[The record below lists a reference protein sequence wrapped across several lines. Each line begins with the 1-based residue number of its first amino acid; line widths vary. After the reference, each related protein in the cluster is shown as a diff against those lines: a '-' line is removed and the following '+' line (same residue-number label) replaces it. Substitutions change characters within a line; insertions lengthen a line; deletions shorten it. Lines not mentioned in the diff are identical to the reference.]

1 MRDRRDPAGE
11 SRRPGGRA
19 ADRRDQRR
27 ESTSGGELWIGGLH
41 EIEVVL
47 ESQSRSIFE
56 LLVADG
62 RDPAVLARLRAL
74 AEERGVTLSAAPRAE
89 LDRRFGGV
97 HNGVVARVGAREGWT
112 LDALLRAEPAGHRK
126 ILVLDGVEDPRNFG
140 AILRV
145 AEGFGATGV
154 VIPKDRAAS
163 VTAAA
168 MKSSAG
174 ASETARIATVV
185 NLRAALVRLRDDGFW
200 IWGAEKGGKAV
211 HEIDLTG
218 DVALVL
224 GGEGK
229 GLHRLVRETCDGLV
243 GIPVS
248 GRVESL
254 NVATAAAVLLYEVR
268 RQSGFFSA
276 SEDSRHGS

>member
-1 MRDRRDPAGE
+1 MVFG
-11 SRRPGGRA
+11 
-19 ADRRDQRR
+19 
-27 ESTSGGELWIGGLH
+27 
-41 EIEVVL
+41 
-47 ESQSRSIFE
+47 SRSRPVFE
-56 LLVADG
+56 LLVAEG
-62 RDPAVLARLRAL
+62 RDSSVLGRLRAL
-74 AEERGVTLSAAPRAE
+74 AAERGVPFSVAPRPE

-97 HNGVVARVGAREGWT
+97 HNGVVARVGSREGWS
-112 LDALLRAEPAGHRK
+112 LESLLKSEPAGSRK
-126 ILVLDGVEDPRNFG
+126 VLVLDGVEDPRNLG

-154 VIPKDRAAS
+154 VVPKDRAAS
-163 VTAAA
+163 MTAAA

-185 NLRAALVRLRDDGFW
+185 NLRAALVRMRDDGFW
-200 IWGAEKGGKAV
+200 IWGAEKGGKGA

-248 GRVESL
+248 PRVESL

-268 RQSGFFSA
+268 RQSGFFTA